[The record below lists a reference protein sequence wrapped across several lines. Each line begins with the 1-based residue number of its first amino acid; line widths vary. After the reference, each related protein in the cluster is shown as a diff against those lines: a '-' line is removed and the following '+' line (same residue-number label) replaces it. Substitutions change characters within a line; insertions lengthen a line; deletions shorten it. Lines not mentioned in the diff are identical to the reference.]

1 MAVKAYFIGLG
12 GCGLKT
18 VSELSKKLGPQNPN
32 EPEYLFTYID
42 TDGKTLNQINSDKI
56 VIFNQDFINLG
67 DTNPYQVYRNN
78 LGGKTPAAARLR
90 EWMIEQGKGHRF
102 NLNNIPLS
110 EGAGAERM
118 VGRVAMWHKYK
129 DIEKQITTKISHF
142 QEEGS
147 RSSNNSGDPSN
158 NSSIQTVDVNI
169 WLFASSC
176 GGTGSSLTLDVLK
189 MINNITNEKTQG
201 DPNLKLV
208 LFMPEPFINAN
219 IGNVRYKLNAFSY
232 MWELNAF
239 RLDMKKGIN
248 ERFHK
253 FSVIP
258 QSPKNGTWELYRY
271 ILPVDTET
279 NFNTK
284 IPLNSLYSTVAEMV
298 YYLNMGNVANSMISN
313 LCNDLNA
320 IGGITTHSNTP
331 FEWTQSLIACGYHV
345 IKKANQEFEEYIKT
359 RGIYEVLKYGLLG
372 EDLSEDAAERNNAKK
387 TFGTEYILSYLLDIE
402 SENCKATAD
411 SLQNILTEK
420 YNEIRRPAADGFDR
434 IKANG
439 FMQQVESVEEEFPA
453 IKEEMLAKLKNSIN
467 QGISKSIRENG
478 LRYTWSVLNLVDD
491 FYLEPLCKDVLTL
504 AKCDY
509 EETVNRKRSE
519 CLRFL
524 TEGISKKNTPAVLK
538 LLEEYREALKEYNCL
553 KLSIE
558 LITQLTEFPQ
568 GYLELIRKGKGE
580 ITGLRQLIEKTAELY
595 GTWENNYHNLA
606 KRFRETGNDALT
618 VYLPDLKEIATGNNT
633 DWSEDNLFDRLYCD
647 TVLEHTICK
656 KTSYDEGKR
665 LPVRKNEGM
674 NNLSNYIEAIDSSSD
689 VFIEL
694 ALCDLFEFKK
704 IFNDRIINPLM
715 NAILKVTRQ
724 DGTLA
729 KAWLEQTLEE
739 ALDDPDILPAGV
751 NKDVFLSRLA
761 SRDRIPVLYPTAS
774 GTTLPTI
781 LRYVYA
787 GASQTLAEQL
797 GYVNGDNN
805 SQFVQDNNMLDRFLI
820 FKMPMGLDFFSYKY
834 FMDIQTQYLRLQDEI
849 KDGEYGCH
857 IHKEFACM
865 DLDKATLK
873 VETANAQIYL
883 HYFFKALYYQN
894 VINLLKAK
902 DPDVYKQIFDSYSIT
917 DIVEGN
923 TPATESQE
931 EDIIDL
937 SAFMDNSTKTEN
949 NDYVT
954 WTANE
959 ILDNFIQVDIDLKNI
974 RVEINLHEIKKK
986 NANAIEITNEK
997 QTYEFKKLIPC
1008 ADFAKELA
1016 EKDCL
1021 DTLKSVDLLE
1031 NVIHSESIY
1040 HEAVKKISAEA
1051 KKEIM
1056 RKGTKEQPKFAAFI
1070 ENWLKIKKGI
1080 DQPLLKTISE
1090 SLSKF

>member
-1 MAVKAYFIGLG
+1 M
-12 GCGLKT
+12 
-18 VSELSKKLGPQNPN
+18 
-32 EPEYLFTYID
+32 
-42 TDGKTLNQINSDKI
+42 
-56 VIFNQDFINLG
+56 
-67 DTNPYQVYRNN
+67 
-78 LGGKTPAAARLR
+78 
-90 EWMIEQGKGHRF
+90 
-102 NLNNIPLS
+102 
-110 EGAGAERM
+110 
-118 VGRVAMWHKYK
+118 
-129 DIEKQITTKISHF
+129 
-142 QEEGS
+142 
-147 RSSNNSGDPSN
+147 
-158 NSSIQTVDVNI
+158 
-169 WLFASSC
+169 
-176 GGTGSSLTLDVLK
+176 
-189 MINNITNEKTQG
+189 
-201 DPNLKLV
+201 
-208 LFMPEPFINAN
+208 
-219 IGNVRYKLNAFSY
+219 
-232 MWELNAF
+232 
-239 RLDMKKGIN
+239 
-248 ERFHK
+248 
-253 FSVIP
+253 
-258 QSPKNGTWELYRY
+258 
-271 ILPVDTET
+271 
-279 NFNTK
+279 
-284 IPLNSLYSTVAEMV
+284 
-298 YYLNMGNVANSMISN
+298 
-313 LCNDLNA
+313 
-320 IGGITTHSNTP
+320 
-331 FEWTQSLIACGYHV
+331 
-345 IKKANQEFEEYIKT
+345 
-359 RGIYEVLKYGLLG
+359 
-372 EDLSEDAAERNNAKK
+372 
-387 TFGTEYILSYLLDIE
+387 
-402 SENCKATAD
+402 
-411 SLQNILTEK
+411 
-420 YNEIRRPAADGFDR
+420 
-434 IKANG
+434 
-439 FMQQVESVEEEFPA
+439 
-453 IKEEMLAKLKNSIN
+453 
-467 QGISKSIRENG
+467 
-478 LRYTWSVLNLVDD
+478 
-491 FYLEPLCKDVLTL
+491 
-504 AKCDY
+504 
-509 EETVNRKRSE
+509 
-519 CLRFL
+519 
-524 TEGISKKNTPAVLK
+524 
-538 LLEEYREALKEYNCL
+538 
-553 KLSIE
+553 
-558 LITQLTEFPQ
+558 
-568 GYLELIRKGKGE
+568 
-580 ITGLRQLIEKTAELY
+580 
-595 GTWENNYHNLA
+595 
-606 KRFRETGNDALT
+606 
-618 VYLPDLKEIATGNNT
+618 
-633 DWSEDNLFDRLYCD
+633 
-647 TVLEHTICK
+647 
-656 KTSYDEGKR
+656 
-665 LPVRKNEGM
+665 
-674 NNLSNYIEAIDSSSD
+674 
-689 VFIEL
+689 
-694 ALCDLFEFKK
+694 
-704 IFNDRIINPLM
+704 
-715 NAILKVTRQ
+715 
-724 DGTLA
+724 
-729 KAWLEQTLEE
+729 EE

-1040 HEAVKKISAEA
+1040 HDAVKKISAEA